1 MWARPQRMA
10 RLTDE
15 AMAWLPSG
23 RNIAGAGPVT
33 PGIVAMAAVI
43 ALSLPMLAIRPASAD
58 MSSDPVIPDQPPLKN
73 DQIIQ
78 LLDGKTYKFTDYD
91 QSVTGTTHWDFKAHT
106 VSGDY
111 DFAGIK
117 KGTYTAQWT
126 VTGDKSCT
134 TDHFQGTVC
143 QTVYPYGT
151 GFMEVNAKGKVHAV
165 SIPQ

>member
-1 MWARPQRMA
+1 MTTGAKRMA
-10 RLTDE
+10 GQHMTRLGVVCSFLALALT
-15 AMAWLPSG
+15 ATL
-23 RNIAGAGPVT
+23 
-33 PGIVAMAAVI
+33 
-43 ALSLPMLAIRPASAD
+43 ALSLALAAHPAIAD
-58 MSSDPVIPDQPPLKN
+58 TTAEPAIPNQPPLTN

-78 LLDGKTYKFTDYD
+78 LLDGKSYKFTDYD
-91 QSVTGTTHWDFKAHT
+91 QSVTGTTHWDIKAHT

-143 QTVYPYGT
+143 QTVYPYQN
-151 GFMEVNAKGKVHAV
+151 GFMEVTAKGKVHAISV
-165 SIPQ
+165 PQ